1 MTERL
6 DMVPL
11 NKQVG
16 FFSDA
21 YAVEWCYAKAIIV
34 RKQMAR
40 VLAEK
45 VAQGQY
51 SFEDALRVAR
61 AILFETPQ
69 SLCGMTPTLGELKA
83 AR

>member
-6 DMVPL
+6 DMVPV

-21 YAVEWCYAKAIIV
+21 YVVEWSYAKSIIV

-45 VAQGQY
+45 VRQGQY
-51 SFEDALRVAR
+51 TLDEAVKVAR
-61 AILFETPQ
+61 EILYETPQ
-69 SLCGMTPTLGELKA
+69 TLDGMTPNLGKFKA
-83 AR
+83 

>member
-1 MTERL
+1 
-6 DMVPL
+6 
-11 NKQVG
+11 VG

-21 YAVEWCYAKAIIV
+21 YVVEWCYAKAIIV

-51 SFEDALRVAR
+51 SFGDAVQVAR

-69 SLCGMTPTLGELKA
+69 TLLGMTPTPGKA
-83 AR
+83 KT